1 MIVGGP
7 ESEGHLTGEA
17 MKALIRDGVDEKKRI
32 KNTSSPHPFLY
43 NLPIELIN
51 RFREQLSLIDLQFVG
66 DPDIIRKAVWSCY
79 QEKSVEFKGYSLH
92 DPGAFSD
99 TLLSGKLTMKMTQ
112 PWLELLDDK
121 EQDAVK
127 KAKEL
132 IARLKA
138 KSISRPS

>member
-1 MIVGGP
+1 
-7 ESEGHLTGEA
+7 
-17 MKALIRDGVDEKKRI
+17 
-32 KNTSSPHPFLY
+32 HPFLH
-43 NLPIELIN
+43 NLPMGFIN

-79 QEKSVEFKGYSLH
+79 QEEPVEFKGYSLH
-92 DPGAFSD
+92 DPGALSD
-99 TLLSGKLTMKMTQ
+99 TPLSGKLTMKVTQ
-112 PWLELLDDK
+112 PWLELPDDK

-138 KSISRPS
+138 KSIKRPS